1 VKRLLS
7 FLALSTLAAAAL
19 VVPVAPTGAGVA
31 DASVYVIHGIPNVPV
46 DVCVGD
52 SETPLIANFEP
63 GTSAGPVALASGD
76 YLLKLANPGYICADS
91 ETIYSETVTVPP
103 GSSTI
108 VAWAPDGVDL
118 AVFPNDTSCTEVGTG
133 RVTAR
138 HAAASPGPVDLLV
151 NGAVVVAGLQP
162 GTQEVLDVPV
172 GTYTV
177 GVNLAGSQ
185 IPVIPPADVTV
196 VEGVNLTLTVID
208 SGEVEQDEASVVA
221 IAIETGVCTIPV
233 APVEPTFTG

>member
-52 SETPLIANFEP
+52 STEPLIADLQP
-63 GTSAGPVALASGD
+63 GTSAGPLALASG
-76 YLLKLANPGYICADS
+76 YYELALAVPGTACADQIVAR
-91 ETIYSETVTVPP
+91 EIEIPT
-103 GSSTI
+103 GNSTI

-233 APVEPTFTG
+233 VPVEPTFTG